1 MIHPEHQEAYLEN
14 VNLFFATP
22 CYGGSCGEP
31 YLRSV
36 IEMTARL
43 SKANVSFMFST
54 VVNESL
60 ITRARNTLVHRF
72 LASDATHLIFIDADI
87 RFQALDPVR
96 MVLHDKDVVVGAYP
110 MKSLN
115 LENVVGKTFDSVADI
130 RAAATKY
137 VTTFVF
143 DSEEA
148 ASKGELTI
156 TDGLV
161 PVYDAGT
168 GFMCIKRSVI
178 EQMIEA
184 HPETAY
190 IAERE
195 MVQMHALF
203 DTEIDED
210 GRYLSEDYTFCRR
223 WQKVGG
229 TIWLDPEIVLD
240 HFGTIVYMGNKFMT
254 MEGSDG

>member
-1 MIHPEHQEAYLEN
+1 MIHPDHQEAYLEN

-54 VVNESL
+54 IVNESL

-96 MVLHDKDVVVGAYP
+96 MVLHDQDVVVGAYP
-110 MKSLN
+110 MKSMN
-115 LENVVGKTFDSVADI
+115 LENVVGKTFDSVDAI

-137 VTTFVF
+137 VTNFVF
-143 DSEEA
+143 DSDEA
-148 ASKGELTI
+148 AENGELTI

-168 GFMCIKRSVI
+168 GFMCIKREVI
-178 EQMIEA
+178 ERMIEA

-195 MVQMHALF
+195 MVEMHALF
-203 DTEIDED
+203 DTTIDED

-223 WQKVGG
+223 WQKMGG
-229 TIWLDPEIVLD
+229 IIWLDPEIVLD
-240 HFGTIVYMGNKFMT
+240 HFGTIVYMGNKFLT
-254 MEGSDG
+254 MEVSDG

>member
-1 MIHPEHQEAYLEN
+1 MINQNDQESYLEN

-43 SKANVSFMFST
+43 SKANISFVFST
-54 VVNESL
+54 LVNESL
-60 ITRARNTLVHRF
+60 VTRARNTLVQRF
-72 LASDATHLIFIDADI
+72 LDSDATHLIFIDADI

-96 MVLHDKDVVVGAYP
+96 MVLHDKDVVVGACP
-110 MKSLN
+110 MKVMN
-115 LENVVGKTFDSVADI
+115 LQNVVGRSFDSVEDV

-137 VTTFVF
+137 VTNFAF

-148 ASKGELTI
+148 AAKGELTV
-156 TDGLV
+156 TDGLIRV
-161 PVYDAGT
+161 HDGGT
-168 GFMCIKRSVI
+168 GFMCIKREAI
-178 EQMIEA
+178 ERMIEA
-184 HPETAY
+184 YPETAY
-190 IAERE
+190 IEERE
-195 MVQMHALF
+195 LVKMHALF
-203 DTEIDED
+203 DTMIDED

-223 WQKVGG
+223 WQQMGG

-240 HFGTIVYMGNKFMT
+240 HFGTIVYMGSKFLK
-254 MEGSDG
+254 MEVSNV